1 MTLRRFCLPFLL
13 LGIAAAPAPAPAPV
27 APPAGSEQALRNT
40 EARNGLLPVYVDR
53 RGGRVLLSLPAPDA
67 EGISGRFIY
76 LTTLETGL
84 GSAPIGLDRAQA
96 SGSRLLVFRRIGKK
110 VVAEIENPRF
120 RATGAPAD
128 EQEGVRH
135 SFATSTIWM
144 GDVAAEQPDGR
155 LLVDI
160 STFLTRDD
168 INIAGALK
176 QSGGGEFRLAPE
188 LSVTDTNFAKVFPDN
203 IELEGRL
210 TFVSAQ
216 PTAEVNNIA
225 PVDGNLSF
233 TLRHS
238 LVRLPPPG
246 YEPRRFDPRAGTF
259 GTQVVDFAQPL
270 GQPIVYELANRFRL
284 EKTDPNAARATV
296 KKPIIFYID
305 RAAPEP
311 IRTALREGVSWWAKA
326 FDAAGYVD
334 AFRVE
339 IMPEGADPLD
349 VRYNVVNWV
358 NRATRGWSYGQAVSD
373 PRTGEIIKGNVL
385 LGSLRVRQDMMIY
398 QALVGASRT
407 GTGGPNDPVQVAL
420 ARIRQLGA
428 HEVGHALGFAHNF
441 AASTQGRY
449 SVMDY
454 PAPRIGLV
462 GGAPDLSDAYGTGVG
477 RWDDFL
483 VDWLYGA
490 RGDAEGQVK
499 MNAAL
504 AQGLRFVADDDARPS
519 DAAHPAGSLWDDAA
533 DPAAEL
539 ERMMKVRAAAVA
551 RFGPEALPAG
561 APLADL
567 RRAFVPIWLLHRYQ
581 VEAAAKLLG
590 GVDFAYS
597 VRGGGREDMRAVPPA
612 TQRHALDALLATLTP
627 DALTV
632 PAALLPR
639 LSAGWSGDADRQTQ
653 IEIFPTAGGPVFDPL
668 AATELGAAV
677 TLTDVLAPARLNRL
691 EIQNQADPQ
700 SPSASEVIDRLLAQ
714 VLAFTGSG
722 PSEAAVQRRIAT
734 TSILALAR
742 VQRDPSLSPTFALA
756 LSDRLDRLGTRLA
769 ATPGVGTQAEW
780 SRGLGKLLG
789 DREALDKAA
798 ADPRRLPHIPPGMPI
813 GDGGDDW
820 GGF

>member
-1 MTLRRFCLPFLL
+1 MTLRLACLPFLL
-13 LGIAAAPAPAPAPV
+13 LSVAAAPAPAPV
-27 APPAGSEQALRNT
+27 AAPAGAEQALRNT
-40 EARNGLLPVYVDR
+40 EAQNGLLPVYVDR

-84 GSAPIGLDRAQA
+84 GSAPVGLDRAQA

-155 LLVDI
+155 LLVDV
-160 STFLTRDD
+160 SSFVTRDD
-168 INIAGALK
+168 VNIAGALK
-176 QSGGGEFRLAPE
+176 QGGGGEFRLAPE
-188 LSVTDTNFAKVFPDN
+188 LSVADTNFVKVFPDN

-233 TLRHS
+233 TIRHS

-284 EKTDPNAARATV
+284 EKTDPNAARSTV
-296 KKPIIFYID
+296 KKPITFYID

-311 IRTALREGVSWWAKA
+311 IRSALREGVSWWAKA

-398 QALVGASRT
+398 QALVGAART

-420 ARIRQLGA
+420 ARIRELGA

-454 PAPRIGLV
+454 PAPRIGLA

-490 RGDAEGQVK
+490 RGDAEGQAR
-499 MNAAL
+499 MAAAL

-519 DAAHPAGSLWDDAA
+519 DSAHPAGSLWDDAA

-539 ERMMKVRAAAVA
+539 YRMMKVRAAAVA

-597 VRGGGREDMRAVPPA
+597 VRGGGREDMRAVPPP
-612 TQRHALDALLATLTP
+612 TQRHALDELLATLTP
-627 DALTV
+627 AALTV
-632 PAALLPR
+632 PPALLPR

-677 TLTDVLAPARLNRL
+677 TLTDLLAPARLNRL

-700 SPSASEVIDRLLAQ
+700 SPGASEVIDRLLGQ
-714 VLAFTGSG
+714 VLAFQALG
-722 PSEAAVQRRIAT
+722 PAEAAVQRRIAT

-742 VQRDPSLSPTFALA
+742 LQRDPSLSPTLALA
-756 LSDRLDRLGTRLA
+756 LSDRLARLGGQLSRTVG
-769 ATPGVGTQAEW
+769 TGTQAEW

-798 ADPRRLPHIPPGMPI
+798 GDQRRLPRIPPGMPI
-813 GDGGDDW
+813 GEGGEE
-820 GGF
+820 

>member
-1 MTLRRFCLPFLL
+1 MNLRRYCLPLL
-13 LGIAAAPAPAPAPV
+13 LLCAAAAPPP
-27 APPAGSEQALRNT
+27 APPAASAEQALRGT
-40 EARNGLLPVYVDR
+40 EAQDGLLPVHVDR
-53 RGGRVLLSLPAPDA
+53 KSGRVLLSLPAPDG

-96 SGSRLLVFRRIGKK
+96 SGSRLLVFRRIGRKI
-110 VVAEIENPRF
+110 VAEVENPRF
-120 RATGAPAD
+120 RATGGSAD
-128 EQEGVRH
+128 VQEGVRR

-160 STFLTRDD
+160 SSFLTRDD
-168 INIAGALK
+168 VNIAGALK
-176 QSGGGEFRLAPE
+176 QGGGGDFRLVPE
-188 LSVTDTNFAKVFPDN
+188 LSVADTNFVKVFPDN

-216 PTAEVNNIA
+216 PAAEVNNIA
-225 PVDGNLSF
+225 PVDGNLTF
-233 TLRHS
+233 TVRHS
-238 LVRLPPPG
+238 LIRLPPPG

-270 GQPIVYELANRFRL
+270 GSPIVYELANRFRL
-284 EKTDPNAARATV
+284 EKTDPGAARSTV

-311 IRTALREGVSWWAKA
+311 IRSALREGVSWWAKA

-334 AFRVE
+334 AFRAE
-339 IMPEGADPLD
+339 ILPEDADPLD

-358 NRATRGWSYGQAVSD
+358 NRATRGWSYGQAISD
-373 PRTGEIIKGNVL
+373 PRTGEIIKGSVL
-385 LGSLRVRQDMMIY
+385 LGSLRIRQDMIIY
-398 QALVGASRT
+398 QALVGAAKT
-407 GTGGPNDPVQVAL
+407 GSGGPNDPVQVAL

-441 AASTQGRY
+441 AGSTQGRT

-454 PAPRIGLV
+454 PAPRIGLA

-483 VDWLYGA
+483 VGWLYGA
-490 RGDAEGQVK
+490 RGDAEGQAR

-504 AQGLRFVADDDARPS
+504 TQGLRFVADDDARPAS
-519 DAAHPAGSLWDDAA
+519 SAHPYGSLWDDAA

-539 ERMMKVRAAAVA
+539 ERMMQVRAAAIA
-551 RFGPEALPAG
+551 RFGPEALAPG

-567 RRAFVPIWLLHRYQ
+567 RRAFVPVWLLHRYQ
-581 VEAAAKLLG
+581 IEAAAKLLG

-597 VRGGGREDMRAVPPA
+597 VRGDGREDMRAVPPA
-612 TQRHALDALLATLTP
+612 AQRRALAALLATLSP
-627 DALTV
+627 ANLTV
-632 PAALLPR
+632 PPALVPR
-639 LSAGWSGDADRQTQ
+639 LSAGWSGDNDRQAQ

-677 TLTDVLAPARLNRL
+677 TLADLLAPERLDRL

-700 SPSASEVIDRLLAQ
+700 SPGAGEVIDRLLAQ
-714 VLAFTGSG
+714 MLTFQSLAAERT
-722 PSEAAVQRRIAT
+722 AVQRRIAT
-734 TSILALAR
+734 TGILALAR
-742 VQRDPSLSPTFALA
+742 LQRDPALSPTLALA
-756 LSDRLDRLGTRLA
+756 LSDRLGRLGAQLA
-769 ATPGVGTQAEW
+769 RTPGIGVQADW
-780 SRGLGKLLG
+780 SRGLGRLLG
-789 DREALDKAA
+789 DREALDKAV
-798 ADPRRLPHIPPGMPI
+798 ADPQRLPRIPPGMPI
-813 GDGGDDW
+813 GDGGEDW
-820 GGF
+820 GSF

>member
-1 MTLRRFCLPFLL
+1 MKLRRLCLPFLL
-13 LGIAAAPAPAPAPV
+13 LSAAAAPP
-27 APPAGSEQALRNT
+27 PPAAAPTSAEQALRNT
-40 EARNGLLPVYVDR
+40 EAQDGLLAVHVDR
-53 RGGRVLLSLPAPDA
+53 KSGRIFLSLPAPDSD
-67 EGISGRFIY
+67 GISGRFIY

-96 SGSRLLVFRRIGKK
+96 SGSRLLVFRRIGRK

-120 RATGAPAD
+120 RAAGAAPD
-128 EQEGVRH
+128 VQDGVRR

-155 LLVDI
+155 LLVDV

-168 INIAGALK
+168 VNIAGALK
-176 QSGGGEFRLAPE
+176 QGGGGEFRLVPE
-188 LSVTDTNFAKVFPDN
+188 LSVADTNFVKVFPDN
-203 IELEGRL
+203 IEMEGRL

-225 PVDGNLSF
+225 PVDGNLTF

-238 LVRLPPPG
+238 LIRLPPPG
-246 YEPRRFDPRAGTF
+246 YVPRRFDPRAGSF
-259 GTQVVDFAQPL
+259 GSQVVDFAQPL
-270 GQPIVYELANRFRL
+270 GSPIVYELANRFRL
-284 EKTDPNAARATV
+284 EKTDPAAARSTV

-311 IRTALREGVSWWAKA
+311 IRSALREGVSWWAKA

-339 IMPEGADPLD
+339 ILPEGADPLD

-358 NRATRGWSYGQAVSD
+358 NRATRGWSYGQAITD
-373 PRTGEIIKGNVL
+373 PRTGEIIKGSVL
-385 LGSLRVRQDMMIY
+385 LGSLRVRQDMIIY
-398 QALVGASRT
+398 QALVGAAKT
-407 GTGGPNDPVQVAL
+407 GTREPNDPVQVAL

-454 PAPRIGLV
+454 PAPRITLS

-490 RGDAEGQVK
+490 AGDAEGRAK
-499 MNAAL
+499 MDAAL
-504 AQGLRFVADDDARPS
+504 AQGLRFVADDDARPAA
-519 DAAHPAGSLWDDAA
+519 AAHPYGSLWDDAA

-539 ERMMKVRAAAVA
+539 ERMMEVRAAAVA
-551 RFGPEALPAG
+551 RFGPGALTPS

-567 RRAFVPIWLLHRYQ
+567 RRAFVPVWLLHRYQ

-590 GVDFAYS
+590 GVDFTYS
-597 VRGGGREDMRAVPPA
+597 VRGDGREDMRPVPAAV
-612 TQRHALDALLATLTP
+612 QRHALAALLATLTP
-627 DALTV
+627 QALTV
-632 PAALLPR
+632 PPTLVPR
-639 LSAGWSGDADRQTQ
+639 LSAGWSGDNDRQAQ

-677 TLTDVLAPARLNRL
+677 TLSDLLAPERLDRL
-691 EIQNQADPQ
+691 EIQNQADAQ
-700 SPSASEVIDRLLAQ
+700 SPGAGEVIDRLLAQ
-714 VLAFTGSG
+714 ILAFQGLAPG
-722 PSEAAVQRRIAT
+722 QAAVQRRIAT
-734 TSILALAR
+734 TTILALAR
-742 VQRDPSLSPTFALA
+742 LQRDAALSPTLALA
-756 LSDRLDRLGTRLA
+756 LSDRLERLGRQLA
-769 ATPGVGTQAEW
+769 AASGAGVQAEW
-780 SRGLGKLLG
+780 SRGLGRLLG
-789 DREALDKAA
+789 DREALDKAV
-798 ADPRRLPHIPPGMPI
+798 ADQRRLPRIPPGMPI
-813 GDGGDDW
+813 GDGGEDW
-820 GGF
+820 SRP

>member
-1 MTLRRFCLPFLL
+1 MKLRRFCLPLL
-13 LGIAAAPAPAPAPV
+13 LLTVAAAPAPTAGPV
-27 APPAGSEQALRNT
+27 GAEQALRNT
-40 EARNGLLPVYVDR
+40 QEQDGLLPVYVDR
-53 RGGRVLLSLPAPDA
+53 NAGRVLLSLPAPDA

-76 LTTLETGL
+76 LTALETGL
-84 GSAPIGLDRAQA
+84 GSAPIGLDHAQT
-96 SGSRLLVFRRIGKK
+96 SGSRLLVFRRIGRKI
-110 VVAEIENPRF
+110 VAEIENPRF
-120 RATGAPAD
+120 RATGASAD
-128 EQEGVRH
+128 VQEGVRR

-160 STFLTRDD
+160 SSFLTRDD
-168 INIAGALK
+168 TNIVSALK
-176 QSGGGEFRLAPE
+176 QGGGGEFKLVPE
-188 LSVTDTNFAKVFPDN
+188 LSVADTNFVKVFPDN

-210 TFVSAQ
+210 TFISAQ
-216 PTAEVNNIA
+216 PSAEVSNIA
-225 PVDGNLSF
+225 PSEGNLSF
-233 TLRHS
+233 TVRHS

-284 EKTDPNAARATV
+284 EKTDPNAARSTV

-311 IRTALREGVSWWAKA
+311 IRAALREGVSWWARA

-334 AFRVE
+334 AFRAE
-339 IMPEGADPLD
+339 ILPEGADPLD
-349 VRYNVVNWV
+349 VRYNMVNWV
-358 NRATRGWSYGQAVSD
+358 NRATRGWSYGQAISD
-373 PRTGEIIKGNVL
+373 PRTGEIIKGSVL
-385 LGSLRVRQDMMIY
+385 LGSLRVRQDMIIY

-441 AASTQGRY
+441 AASTQGRF

-462 GGAPDLSDAYGTGVG
+462 AGMPDLSDAYGVGVG

-490 RGDAEGQVK
+490 GNDAEGLAR

-504 AQGLRFVADDDARPS
+504 AQGLRFVADDDARPAN
-519 DAAHPAGSLWDDAA
+519 AAHPQGSLWDDAA

-539 ERMMKVRAAAVA
+539 DRMMKVRAAAIA
-551 RFGPEALPAG
+551 RFGPEALAPG

-597 VRGGGREDMRAVPPA
+597 VRGGGREDMRPVPPA
-612 TQRHALDALLATLTP
+612 AQRHALDALLATLTP
-627 DALTV
+627 AALTV
-632 PAALLPR
+632 PPALVPR
-639 LSAGWSGDADRQTQ
+639 LSAGWSGDADRQEQ

-668 AATELGAAV
+668 AATELGAAA
-677 TLTDVLAPARLNRL
+677 TLTDLLAPERLNRL
-691 EIQNQADPQ
+691 EIQNQAGPQ
-700 SPSASEVIDRLLAQ
+700 SPATGEVLDRLLAQ
-714 VLAFTGSG
+714 ALAFQGLDAA
-722 PSEAAVQRRIAT
+722 EAAVQRRIAT
-734 TSILALAR
+734 TVMLALAR
-742 VQRDPSLSPTFALA
+742 VQRDPALSPTLALA
-756 LSDRLDRLGTRLA
+756 LSDRLSRLGTQLSHS
-769 ATPGVGTQAEW
+769 VGTSMQADW
-780 SRGLGKLLG
+780 SRGLGRLLG
-789 DREALDKAA
+789 DREALDKAI
-798 ADPRRLPHIPPGMPI
+798 ADPHRLPHIPPGMPI
-813 GDGGDDW
+813 GEGGEDW
-820 GGF
+820 PGLSR

>member
-1 MTLRRFCLPFLL
+1 MKFGALFLPLL
-13 LGIAAAPAPAPAPV
+13 LLCVAAAP
-27 APPAGSEQALRNT
+27 PPAGAPPSSTEQALRNT
-40 EARNGLLPVYVDR
+40 EEMDGLLPVHVDR
-53 RGGRVLLSLPAPDA
+53 KGGRILLSLPAPDA

-84 GSAPIGLDRAQA
+84 GSAPIGLDRAQTT
-96 SGSRLLVFRRIGKK
+96 GSRLLVFRRIGRK

-120 RATGAPAD
+120 RAAGASPD
-128 EQEGVRH
+128 VQEGVRH

-144 GDVAAEQPDGR
+144 GDVAAEQPDGS

-160 STFLTRDD
+160 SSFLTRDD
-168 INIAGALK
+168 MNIAGALK
-176 QSGGGEFRLAPE
+176 QGGGGDFRLVPE
-188 LSVTDTNFAKVFPDN
+188 LSVADTNFVKIFPDN

-210 TFVSAQ
+210 TFVSPQ

-233 TLRHS
+233 TIRHS

-259 GTQVVDFAQPL
+259 GTQVVDYAQPL
-270 GQPIVYELANRFRL
+270 GQPIVYELADRFRL
-284 EKTDPNAARATV
+284 EKTDPNAARSTV

-311 IRTALREGVSWWAKA
+311 IRTALKEGVSWWAKA

-339 IMPEGADPLD
+339 ILPEGVDPLD

-358 NRATRGWSYGQAVSD
+358 NRATRGWSYGQAITD
-373 PRTGEIIKGNVL
+373 PRTGEIIKGTVL

-398 QALVGASRT
+398 QALVGAART

-454 PAPRIGLV
+454 PAPRIGLAN
-462 GGAPDLSDAYGTGVG
+462 GAPDLSDAYGIGVG

-490 RGDAEGQVK
+490 ETDSQGQAK
-499 MNAAL
+499 MGTAL
-504 AQGLRFVADDDARPS
+504 TQGLRFVADDDARPADS
-519 DAAHPAGSLWDDAA
+519 AHPFGSLWDDGA

-539 ERMMKVRAAAVA
+539 ERMMTVRAAAVA

-597 VRGGGREDMRAVPPA
+597 LRGGGRDDMRPVPPA
-612 TQRHALDALLATLTP
+612 AQRHALEALLATLTP
-627 DALTV
+627 ATLTV
-632 PAALLPR
+632 PPALVPR
-639 LSAGWSGDADRQTQ
+639 LSAGWSGDPDRQAQ

-668 AATELGAAV
+668 AATELGATA
-677 TLTDVLAPARLNRL
+677 TLTDLLAPERLNRL

-700 SPSASEVIDRLLAQ
+700 SPGAGEVIDRLLAQ
-714 VLAFTGSG
+714 VLAFQSLG
-722 PSEAAVQRRIAT
+722 PAEAAVQRRIAT

-742 VQRDPSLSPTFALA
+742 LQRDPALSPTLALA
-756 LSDRLDRLGTRLA
+756 LSDRLSRLGTQLA
-769 ATPGVGTQAEW
+769 HSLGTTTQADW

-789 DREALDKAA
+789 DREALDKAV
-798 ADPRRLPHIPPGMPI
+798 ADQRRLPRIPPGMPI
-813 GDGGDDW
+813 GEGGEDW
-820 GGF
+820 PGL